1 MRSLR
6 VAAAA
11 ATMDLPPREIHAHQ
25 AARAGCRLVRHTVAV
40 VKGRRRLRAERHLAL
55 VHAWAALAVTG
66 RAGMA
71 MLTLALVLFRL
82 GMHPVGVVVASLA
95 AMAAAAAV
103 EDFMEVVVVVKIM
116 V

>member
-1 MRSLR
+1 
-6 VAAAA
+6 
-11 ATMDLPPREIHAHQ
+11 MDLPPWEFRAHQ

-40 VKGRRRLRAERHLAL
+40 AKGGRQLRVVRHLARL
-55 VHAWAALAVTG
+55 PRAWAALEVTF
-66 RAGMA
+66 RVGMA
-71 MLTLALVLFRL
+71 MSTLALVLRRP

-103 EDFMEVVVVVKIM
+103 GDFMEVVVVVVVKIL

>member
-1 MRSLR
+1 
-6 VAAAA
+6 
-11 ATMDLPPREIHAHQ
+11 
-25 AARAGCRLVRHTVAV
+25 
-40 VKGRRRLRAERHLAL
+40 
-55 VHAWAALAVTG
+55 
-66 RAGMA
+66 MA